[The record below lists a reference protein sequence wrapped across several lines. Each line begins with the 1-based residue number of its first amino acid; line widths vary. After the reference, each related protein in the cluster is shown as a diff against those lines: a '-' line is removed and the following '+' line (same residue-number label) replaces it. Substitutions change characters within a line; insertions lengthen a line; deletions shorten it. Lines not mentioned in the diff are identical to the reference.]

1 MAAPHVAGV
10 AALIISQTGMK
21 GGAVAAALQQATNP
35 LPCLDTSQPIQR
47 QLPGFNSEAPQTCT
61 GGLNHNSFY
70 GSGEIDALQAVAKES
85 GCREGTRRL
94 PAFRSTS
101 QARWYCFALEL
112 PPVAGEMREVAL
124 GVLDTVGDVAQSPR
138 GTR

>member
-21 GGAVAAALQQATNP
+21 GGAWRR
-35 LPCLDTSQPIQR
+35 PCNRRRTRCRARTRASLTHANLR
-47 QLPGFNSEAPQTCT
+47 GFNSEAPQTCT

-70 GSGEIDALQAVAKES
+70 GSGEIDALQAVS
-85 GCREGTRRL
+85 QGSTRRRGRAPPGIPL
-94 PAFRSTS
+94 HLTS
-101 QARWYCFALEL
+101 PMVVLALEL
-112 PPVAGEMREVAL
+112 PPVACEMGEVAL
-124 GVLDTVGDVAQSPR
+124 GVLNTVGDVAWLLR

>member
-35 LPCLDTSQPIQR
+35 LPCPDTSQPIYANF
-47 QLPGFNSEAPQTCT
+47 PGFNSEAPQTCT

-70 GSGEIDALQAVAKES
+70 GSGEIDALQAVSQGS
-85 GCREGTRRL
+85 GDAGRRRASRHSA
-94 PAFRSTS
+94 PPHKPDGGYCPRAPTS
-101 QARWYCFALEL
+101 RQRD
-112 PPVAGEMREVAL
+112 AGSRPWGSLTQWAM
-124 GVLDTVGDVAQSPR
+124 
-138 GTR
+138 